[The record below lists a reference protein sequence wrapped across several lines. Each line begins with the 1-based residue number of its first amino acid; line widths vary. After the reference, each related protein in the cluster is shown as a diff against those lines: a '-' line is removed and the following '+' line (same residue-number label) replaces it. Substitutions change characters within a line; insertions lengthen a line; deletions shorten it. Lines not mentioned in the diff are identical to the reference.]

1 MNRADDIFAALV
13 EAHRELD
20 EAGSRRLDA
29 RLILLL
35 ANEVGDGERVLALIR
50 EARADGAEGKPP
62 RKEAGSVQSAG
73 AAGKGDGG

>member
-20 EAGSRRLDA
+20 EAESRRLDA

-35 ANEVGDGERVLALIR
+35 ANEVGDGDRVLALIR
-50 EARADGAEGKPP
+50 EARADGVQVEK
-62 RKEAGSVQSAG
+62 AGSVQSAG
-73 AAGKGDGG
+73 APEKGDGG